1 MMYRYLLALSWLVG
15 SGAASHAADPIKP
28 TVVAPIVDAKS
39 GQLYGAASGAGW
51 LPARD
56 AEAFMK
62 KGLVFRAY
70 ANDGSFLKKATLSKV
85 RTSEVCA
92 NPTYRP
98 DNKASLPPRSATL
111 VSAPWD
117 AAPRRPSALDRNS
130 RVYREAVSGW
140 LRDQGI
146 NDPKPALSQLWRI
159 DLEGD
164 GRDEVLVAASR
175 HRGSATSTVAGDYS
189 VLLMRKLAGDKV
201 ATIPIESNIYPEA
214 CIAECALAVHKVFGT
229 LDLNG
234 DGRLEI
240 ITKSSAYES
249 TTQAVHAVDG
259 THVAKRLEW
268 VCGS

>member
-1 MMYRYLLALSWLVG
+1 MMYRYLWVLPWLIG
-15 SGAASHAADPIKP
+15 FGAASHADPSKP
-28 TVVAPIVDAKS
+28 AVVAPIVDANS
-39 GQLYGAASGAGW
+39 GQLYGAASGTHW

-62 KGLVFRAY
+62 KGLAFRVY
-70 ANDGSFLKKATLSKV
+70 ASDGNFLQKATLSKG

-98 DNKASLPPRSATL
+98 SHKAWLPPRSATL
-111 VSAPWD
+111 VGAPWD
-117 AAPRRPSALDRNS
+117 AAPRRPSVLDRNS
-130 RVYREAVSGW
+130 PVYREAVSAW
-140 LRDQGI
+140 LREQGI
-146 NDPKPALSQLWRI
+146 NDPKPTLSQLWRI

-189 VLLMRKLAGDKV
+189 VLLLRKLVGDKV
-201 ATIPIESNIYPEA
+201 ATLPIESNLYPEA
-214 CIAECALAVHKVFGT
+214 CIAECALAVHEAFGA

-234 DGRLEI
+234 DKQLEI

-249 TTQAVHAVDG
+249 TTQAVHEVDG
-259 THVAKRLEW
+259 TRVAKRLEW
-268 VCGS
+268 TCGS

>member
-1 MMYRYLLALSWLVG
+1 MYRYLWVFPWLIG
-15 SGAASHAADPIKP
+15 FGAASHADPSKP
-28 TVVAPIVDAKS
+28 MGVAPIVDANS
-39 GQLYGAASGAGW
+39 GQLYGAATGADW

-56 AEAFMK
+56 AEALMK

-70 ANDGSFLKKATLSKV
+70 ANDGSFLKKTTLSKV

-98 DNKASLPPRSATL
+98 GNKAPLSPRSATL
-111 VSAPWD
+111 VGAPWD
-117 AAPRRPSALDRNS
+117 AAPRRPVVLDRNS
-130 RVYREAVSGW
+130 LVYREAVSAW
-140 LRDQGI
+140 LREQGI
-146 NDPKPALSQLWRI
+146 HDPKPTLSQLWRI

-189 VLLMRKLAGDKV
+189 VLLLRKLMGDKV
-201 ATIPIESNIYPEA
+201 VTLPIESNVYPET
-214 CIAECALAVHKVFGT
+214 CIAECALAVHQVFGT

-240 ITKSSAYES
+240 ITKSSSYES
-249 TTQAVHAVDG
+249 TTQAIHSVDG
-259 THVAKRLEW
+259 TRVAKRLEW
-268 VCGS
+268 ICGS

>member
-1 MMYRYLLALSWLVG
+1 MHRYLLVLPWLVG
-15 SGAASHAADPIKP
+15 FGSAGYAAPGKP
-28 TVVAPIVDAKS
+28 AVVAPIVDAGS
-39 GQLYGAASGAGW
+39 GQLYGAASGTGW

-62 KGLVFRAY
+62 KGLMFRVY
-70 ANDGSFLKKATLSKV
+70 ANDGNFLKKTTLSKV

-98 DNKASLPPRSATL
+98 DHKASLPPRSATL
-111 VSAPWD
+111 VGASWD

-130 RVYREAVSGW
+130 PVYREAVSTW

-175 HRGSATSTVAGDYS
+175 HRGSATSTVSGDYS
-189 VLLMRKLAGDKV
+189 VLLLRKLVGDKV
-201 ATIPIESNIYPEA
+201 ATLPIESNLYPEA
-214 CIAECALAVHKVFGT
+214 CIAECALAVREVVGT

-240 ITKSSAYES
+240 ITRSSAYES
-249 TTQAVHAVDG
+249 TTQTIHSVDG
-259 THVAKRLEW
+259 THVVKRLEW
-268 VCGS
+268 TCGS

>member
-1 MMYRYLLALSWLVG
+1 MRYRHFLFMLSWLVG
-15 SGAASHAADPIKP
+15 CGAVSHADPIKP
-28 TVVAPIVDAKS
+28 TVVAPIVDANS
-39 GQLYGAASGAGW
+39 GQLYGAAAGTNW

-56 AEAFMK
+56 VEAFMK
-62 KGLVFRAY
+62 KGVVFRVY
-70 ANDGSFLKKATLSKV
+70 ANDGSFLKKTTLSKV

-98 DNKASLPPRSATL
+98 GNKASLPPRSATL
-111 VSAPWD
+111 VGAPWD
-117 AAPRRPSALDRNS
+117 AAPRRPVALDRNS
-130 RVYREAVSGW
+130 LVYREAVSAW
-140 LRDQGI
+140 LREQGI
-146 NDPKPALSQLWRI
+146 HDPKPTLSQLWRI

-189 VLLMRKLAGDKV
+189 VLLLRKLVGDKV
-201 ATIPIESNIYPEA
+201 AAIPIESNIYPEA
-214 CIAECALAVHKVFGT
+214 CIAECALAVHEIFGT

-249 TTQAVHAVDG
+249 TTQAVHSVDG
-259 THVAKRLEW
+259 SRVAKRLEW
-268 VCGS
+268 NCGS